1 MEFIVGHVGHGEVM
15 CGDWHGEV
23 GFDFG
28 WVPMG
33 F

>member
-1 MEFIVGHVGHGEVM
+1 MGHVGHGEVM
-15 CGDWHGEV
+15 RGDWHGEV

>member
-1 MEFIVGHVGHGEVM
+1 MGRVGHGEVM
-15 CGDWHGEV
+15 RGDQRGEV

>member
-1 MEFIVGHVGHGEVM
+1 MGRMGHGEVM
-15 CGDWHGEV
+15 HGDRRGEV